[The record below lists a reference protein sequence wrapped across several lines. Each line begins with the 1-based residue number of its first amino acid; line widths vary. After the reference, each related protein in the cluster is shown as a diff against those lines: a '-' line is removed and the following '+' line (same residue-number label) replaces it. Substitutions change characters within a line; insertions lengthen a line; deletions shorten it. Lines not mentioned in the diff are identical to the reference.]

1 MHVTFPD
8 LVRRCPLVVSVQTND
23 GSAVDSP
30 EVLAKLALASR
41 DGGVEIFRA
50 QGSSNIRAIATATG
64 MPVIGLIKRSY
75 PDSEVYITATLHEV
89 DEAIDAGAPI
99 VALDATARP
108 RPGGISLEEL
118 IRHAHERGALVL
130 ADIDSPANAVWAVRA
145 GADAVS
151 TTLAGYTREHPTTV
165 GPDLEALRAT
175 VLAVKVPVF
184 AEGRYAQRWQV
195 EAALRMGATGVIV
208 GGAVNDPVKQT
219 KALMPTL
226 PTERVGAVDIGGT
239 WLRYGTF
246 SADWKMLDCERTPN
260 PQKREDRLQW
270 IRDQVTASGV
280 TRLGI
285 GTGGVVDPMSG
296 VVWKAKE
303 YLMPDHIGIEFSHRT
318 LGVPT
323 FAFGDG
329 HAQAWGHANLPQFAG
344 RRVATLALGTGVGAG
359 FVREGKIWSGRRGEY
374 PRINDLPALGGKTYE
389 DLLGGLHLTRE
400 PNESQKA
407 DAITAL
413 ESAFEAIHG
422 LYFPDDVVLS
432 GSVALSPWLAPHVE
446 RLGAHITPFAGDAGL
461 FGAAALALYSDWL
474 DQK

>member
-1 MHVTFPD
+1 MEHVTFPD

-23 GSAVDSP
+23 GSALDSP

-41 DGGVEIFRA
+41 DEGIQVLRA
-50 QGSSNIRAIATATG
+50 QGVENIRAISSATG
-64 MPVIGLIKRSY
+64 LPVIGLIKRTY
-75 PDSEVYITATLHEV
+75 PDSEVYITATLQEV
-89 DEAIDAGAPI
+89 DEVIDAGAPI

-108 RPGGISLEEL
+108 RPGGVSLEEL
-118 IRHAHERGALVL
+118 IKHAHDRGALVL

-151 TTLAGYTREHPTTV
+151 TTLAGYTHEHPATQ
-165 GPDLEALRAT
+165 GPDLEVLRGT
-175 VLAVKVPVF
+175 ILAVKTPVF
-184 AEGRYAQRWQV
+184 AEGRYAQKWQV
-195 EAALRMGATGVIV
+195 EAALRMGAAGVIV

-219 KALMPTL
+219 KALMPSLSTD
-226 PTERVGAVDIGGT
+226 RVGAVDIGGT
-239 WLRYGTF
+239 WLRFGTF
-246 SADWKMLDCERTPN
+246 SSDWKLIDCERVAN
-260 PQKREDRLQW
+260 PPKREDRIQW
-270 IRDQVTASGV
+270 IRDQVAASGV
-280 TRLGI
+280 PCLGI
-285 GTGGVVDPMSG
+285 GTGGVVDPTSG

-303 YLMPDHIGIEFSHRT
+303 YLMSDQIGIEFSERT

-374 PRINDLPALGGKTYE
+374 PRINDLPARGGKTYE

-400 PNESQKA
+400 PSDAQKA
-407 DAITAL
+407 DAIAAL
-413 ESAFEAIHG
+413 ESALEAVHG

-446 RLGAHITPFAGDAGL
+446 RLRAHISPFGGDAGL
-461 FGAAALALYSDWL
+461 YGAAALALYLDWAS
-474 DQK
+474 